1 MGMLNVVKQS
11 IEKGREK
18 IKAYH
23 GSPHDF
29 DKFSTDNIG
38 TGEGAQAYGRGLY
51 FAERKGTAESY
62 RDSLTARDAEYEDWL
77 TRNYK
82 DAESSQDYPRMEMYE
97 RAMMHDKPKDFRDLA
112 KDTDYDDDYRA
123 LANEVAEE
131 IDSFTK
137 ADGTKPNFG
146 KMYEVDID
154 ASPDELLDYDL
165 PVGEQSP
172 QVQKAIQNYFENK
185 GHETYIPDSAE
196 NATRVYI
203 GTGRDSSNK
212 GSEIYSSMQSI
223 EGDVGVADALQQY
236 GVKGVKYAD
245 AQTRFSPK
253 GKTHNYVIFDDK
265 LIDISRKYGIPPAMA
280 SAVLAGTMSPE
291 QAQAQTEST
300 ARQDMTRRERRANP
314 PSEVLR
320 NYSVGQAGKAIG
332 EMGLGV
338 VQGLGEGLDFF
349 NSANIQRSVM
359 GLPQLTPAQDA
370 LSPITDIRLLEDGE
384 GRDNARTIGSLFS
397 PI

>member
-82 DAESSQDYPRMEMYE
+82 DAESSQDYSRMEMYE

-112 KDTDYDDDYRA
+112 KDTDYDEDYRA

-146 KMYEVDID
+146 KMYEVEID
-154 ASPDELLDYDL
+154 ASPDDLLDFDAPLDEQPQNVKDLLNKTDWNEYAEDAIYERMYDSN
-165 PVGEQSP
+165 P
-172 QVQKAIQNYFENK
+172 
-185 GHETYIPDSAE
+185 
-196 NATRVYI
+196 
-203 GTGRDSSNK
+203 TGSSLLRYLEEE
-212 GSEIYSSMQSI
+212 GSGYASE
-223 EGDVGVADALQQY
+223 ALKDA
-236 GVKGVKYAD
+236 GIKGVKYAD

-265 LIDISRKYGIPPAMA
+265 LIEISRKYGIPPAMA

>member
-1 MGMLNVVKQS
+1 MGMLNVVKQG

-77 TRNYK
+77 TRKYK
-82 DAESSQDYPRMEMYE
+82 DAESSQDYSRMEMYE
-97 RAMMHDKPKDFRDLA
+97 RAMMHDKPKDFRELA
-112 KDTDYDDDYRA
+112 KDTDYDEDYRA

-131 IDSFTK
+131 IDNFTK

-154 ASPDELLDYDL
+154 ASPDELLDFDAPLDEQPQNVKDLLNKTDWNEYAEDAIYERMYDSN
-165 PVGEQSP
+165 P
-172 QVQKAIQNYFENK
+172 
-185 GHETYIPDSAE
+185 
-196 NATRVYI
+196 
-203 GTGRDSSNK
+203 TGASLLRYLEEEGAGYASEALRDA
-212 GSEIYSSMQSI
+212 GI
-223 EGDVGVADALQQY
+223 
-236 GVKGVKYAD
+236 KGVKYAD

-265 LIDISRKYGIPPAMA
+265 LIEISRKYGIPPVMA
-280 SAVLAGTMSPE
+280 SAVIAGTMSPE

-359 GLPQLTPAQDA
+359 GLPQITPAQDA
-370 LSPITDIRLLEDGE
+370 LSPITNIRLLEDNE